1 MRAIVK
7 KCHQQATEVLADYR
21 PLMDSLVDVLID
33 KETID
38 GEEFRELVDKYI
50 AENGKTPRPKAAEPV
65 AV

>member
-1 MRAIVK
+1 
-7 KCHQQATEVLADYR
+7 
-21 PLMDSLVDVLID
+21 LMDSLVDVLID

-50 AENGKTPRPKAAEPV
+50 TENGKAPRPKNAEPV